1 MQVYEL
7 DFGKIIAVDNSLA
20 EVIINDGVEID
31 DKIVEQYHD
40 FLVAHFIAPFS
51 LLINKINS
59 YTYTFSAQRSLATI
73 PQIHAMA
80 VIAYSDVSKTATEAL
95 IEAPRQKE
103 WNIEIFNDRNSAL
116 NWLAANQH

>member
-7 DFGKIIAVDNSLA
+7 DFGKIIAIDKHLA
-20 EVIINDGVEID
+20 EVIINDGVEMD
-31 DKIVEQYHD
+31 DEIVDQYHD
-40 FLVAHFIAPFS
+40 FLVSHFTAPFS

-80 VIAYSDVSKTATEAL
+80 VIAYSDVSHTATEAL
-95 IEAPRQKE
+95 IEAPRAKQ
-103 WNIEIFNDRNSAL
+103 WNIEIFPDRNSAL
-116 NWLAANQH
+116 SWLEANTH